1 MLFGGCVC
9 VILACCSLGEIDLV
23 FLYEKFVVNFTM
35 KQTDNYITSVMRL
48 CNKMNKH
55 YATF

>member
-1 MLFGGCVC
+1 MFLGVVC
-9 VILACCSLGEIDLV
+9 VILACSSLGEIDLV

-35 KQTDNYITSVMRL
+35 KQTDNYITSVMWL
-48 CNKMNKH
+48 WNKMNKH